1 MDKFKISQSLEK
13 IIIVLLAIQISSV
26 SFSIAL
32 SSIAFGTWVGL
43 WLIQILIDKK
53 LEFNKLLFKEIK
65 TINVFILLYILFEI
79 FSRFFAVAPGEEFIG
94 LKRLLLF
101 LIFYVSIIK
110 FLDKT
115 ILYKILFITLCVV
128 SVVSIYELVLYSIKL
143 KTFIDEIGF
152 SEVRI
157 DFLAYPL
164 TTGQIKMMLILSVFP
179 VLFLKD
185 KLIVNK
191 TYLILI
197 LIPIFLSMI
206 LTQSRNVFLATFVSF
221 IIYGIV
227 INRKFLLAFIVVLVF
242 VWLFSPSDFQ
252 SRIMSIGNID
262 HPSNKSRLIMWDVG
276 LIMFYDHPFTGVGD
290 SHVSDVYKL
299 YKEPEFHGEG
309 SHLHSNFLMILAT
322 TGIFG
327 FICYIG
333 MMISIFLKQLKL
345 YSKEKEPGIDRAL
358 LFGSVLVM
366 ISFNIAGVFEWSFGD
381 HEVMTVFFF
390 LISIPFIIYSISSSN
405 KQH

>member
-1 MDKFKISQSLEK
+1 M
-13 IIIVLLAIQISSV
+13 

-32 SSIAFGTWVGL
+32 SSIAFGTWIGL

-53 LEFNKLLFKEIK
+53 LQFNKSLFKEIK

-110 FLDKT
+110 ILNKT
-115 ILYKILFITLCVV
+115 TLYRILFITLCVV

-143 KTFIDEIGF
+143 KTFIDEVGF

-164 TTGQIKMMLILSVFP
+164 TSGQIKMMLILSVLP
-179 VLFLKD
+179 ILFVKD
-185 KLIVNK
+185 KFIVKK
-191 TYLILI
+191 TYLVLI
-197 LIPIFLSMI
+197 LVPILLSMI
-206 LTQSRNVFLATFVSF
+206 LTQSRNVFLGTFISF
-221 IIYGIV
+221 VIYGIL
-227 INRKFLLAFIVVLVF
+227 INRKFLLAFIVVLVL
-242 VWLFSPSDFQ
+242 VWLFSPLDFQ
-252 SRIMSIGNID
+252 SRMLSIGNID
-262 HPSNKSRLIMWDVG
+262 HPSNKARLMMWDVG
-276 LIMFYDHPFTGVGD
+276 LRMFNNHPLTGVAD
-290 SHVSDVYKL
+290 SHILEVYKL
-299 YKEPEFHGEG
+299 YKEPEFNGEG
-309 SHLHSNFLMILAT
+309 SHLHSNFIMILAT

-327 FICYIG
+327 FLSYVG
-333 MMISIFLKQLKL
+333 MMLSIFIKQIKIFK
-345 YSKEKEPGIDRAL
+345 KEKESKIDRAL
-358 LFGSVLVM
+358 LFGGILVM
-366 ISFNIAGVFEWSFGD
+366 VSFNVAGVFEWSFGD

-390 LISIPFIIYSISSSN
+390 LISIPFIIYSISILN

>member
-1 MDKFKISQSLEK
+1 MDKIKISQSLDK
-13 IIIVLLAIQISSV
+13 IIIVLLAVQIASV

-32 SSIAFGTWVGL
+32 SSIAFGTWIGL

-53 LEFNKLLFKEIK
+53 LQSNKSLFKEIK

-115 ILYKILFITLCVV
+115 ILYRILFITLCVV

-143 KTFIDEIGF
+143 KTFIDEVGF

-157 DFLAYPL
+157 DFLSYPL
-164 TTGQIKMMLILSVFP
+164 TSGQIKMMLILSVFP

-185 KLIVNK
+185 KFIVNK

-206 LTQSRNVFLATFVSF
+206 LTQSRNVFLGTFVSF
-221 IIYGIV
+221 VIYGIV
-227 INRKFLLAFIVVLVF
+227 INRKFLLSFLVIIILIWIF
-242 VWLFSPSDFQ
+242 APSEFQ
-252 SRIMSIGNID
+252 GRIKSIGNIE
-262 HPSNKSRLIMWDVG
+262 HGSNKSRLMMWDIG
-276 LIMFYDHPFTGVGD
+276 LKMFYDHPLTGVGD
-290 SHVSDVYKL
+290 SHMSDVYKL
-299 YKEPEFHGEG
+299 YKEPEFNGEG
-309 SHLHSNFLMILAT
+309 SHLHSNFIMILAT

-327 FICYIG
+327 FISYIS
-333 MMISIFLKQLKL
+333 MMFSIFLKQLKI

-366 ISFNIAGVFEWSFGD
+366 LSFNIAGVFEWSFGD

-390 LISIPFIIYSISSSN
+390 LISIPFIIYSINSSN